1 VQCSERFNGGEAP
14 AWHREL
20 VHAAADQFR

>member
-1 VQCSERFNGGEAP
+1 VQCSERFSGGEAP